1 MFPPTAAACF
11 SSVVRHPRSPFW
23 RQGRL
28 TASGC
33 VRPRLRRES
42 SQNLWPVSDIISIAS
57 RSMELRPGDLTMTGT
72 PENVG
77 PIQRGDTVTG
87 GTEGIGEIR
96 LHVA

>member
-1 MFPPTAAACF
+1 
-11 SSVVRHPRSPFW
+11 
-23 RQGRL
+23 
-28 TASGC
+28 
-33 VRPRLRRES
+33 
-42 SQNLWPVSDIISIAS
+42 
-57 RSMELRPGDLTMTGT
+57 MELRPGDLTMTGT